1 MHFEHRECTT
11 DAYLIHPRF
20 STTNTVVKIA
30 VVAVEVEHKYQ
41 ISLFEH
47 YHLILLMFPR
57 NILVI
62 GRHELQSYKQVS
74 SENFSLLLWRV
85 VSRVQRT
92 TNDHM
97 EIPKIG
103 LPSLKT

>member
-1 MHFEHRECTT
+1 MQFQHRECTT

-41 ISLFEH
+41 ISLFKH
-47 YHLILLMFPR
+47 NHLILLMFPR

-62 GRHELQSYKQVS
+62 GCHELQLYSKFHQK
-74 SENFSLLLWRV
+74 NFRV
-85 VSRVQRT
+85 
-92 TNDHM
+92 
-97 EIPKIG
+97 
-103 LPSLKT
+103 L

>member
-1 MHFEHRECTT
+1 MHFEHRECKI
-11 DAYLIHPRF
+11 DAYLIHPRL

-47 YHLILLMFPR
+47 NHLILLMFPG

-62 GRHELQSYKQVS
+62 RCHELQLHSKFHQ
-74 SENFSLLLWRV
+74 
-85 VSRVQRT
+85 
-92 TNDHM
+92 
-97 EIPKIG
+97 KIFRYHYG
-103 LPSLKT
+103 VLSPEYY

>member
-1 MHFEHRECTT
+1 MHFEHRERTT

-62 GRHELQSYKQVS
+62 GRHELQSYSKFHQKIFRYCYAVLYQ
-74 SENFSLLLWRV
+74 E
-85 VSRVQRT
+85 SRVLLMI
-92 TNDHM
+92 M
-97 EIPKIG
+97 EIPKICQVYK
-103 LPSLKT
+103 LDL